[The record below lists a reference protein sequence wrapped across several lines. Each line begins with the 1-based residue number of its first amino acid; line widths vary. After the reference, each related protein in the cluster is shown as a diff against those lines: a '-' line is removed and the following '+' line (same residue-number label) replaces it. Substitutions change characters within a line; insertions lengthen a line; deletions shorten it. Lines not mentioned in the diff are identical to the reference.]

1 VKGEG
6 WLSIRWEA
14 KQTNTWGMSPML
26 LGIRCILSSSHIG
39 WNIWPRKLTK
49 KLNYRFYGPY
59 QIIKVVSHVV
69 YRLDLPS
76 GSKIHPAF
84 SCFST
89 EESRHTLV
97 ANSKPLPNMLSEDLK
112 LNYKWSPKKSKQSA
126 LIPLGMLKCWFN
138 VKIYDTLKLLRSL
151 FMP

>member
-1 VKGEG
+1 
-6 WLSIRWEA
+6 
-14 KQTNTWGMSPML
+14 
-26 LGIRCILSSSHIG
+26 
-39 WNIWPRKLTK
+39 
-49 KLNYRFYGPY
+49 
-59 QIIKVVSHVV
+59 VV

-112 LNYKWSPKKSKQSA
+112 LQVEPKEVKAVCINSVGNVDL
-126 LIPLGMLKCWFN
+126 LIQWKDLRYFEATWEFVYAIRQQLQLFHLEGK
-138 VKIYDTLKLLRSL
+138 VKLLGGVL
-151 FMP
+151 LIDIILNMYTLGVYIKGMPK

>member
-1 VKGEG
+1 
-6 WLSIRWEA
+6 
-14 KQTNTWGMSPML
+14 
-26 LGIRCILSSSHIG
+26 
-39 WNIWPRKLTK
+39 
-49 KLNYRFYGPY
+49 LNYRFYGPY

-112 LNYKWSPKKSKQSA
+112 LQVEPKEVKAVCINSVGNVEVLIQWKDLRYFEATWVANSYNY
-126 LIPLGMLKCWFN
+126 F
-138 VKIYDTLKLLRSL
+138 TLRAR
-151 FMP
+151 